1 MAFRAPCIVNIEAE
15 LPTGGRDIVDVQVS
29 AIVPFIVMKSM
40 ALAGRLKQKDAWDIY
55 YCLLYYPGGIDA
67 IVKEFKQFGK
77 HGLVVEG
84 LQKLKRHFSSVE
96 YVGPKHVTDF
106 DEITDQE
113 ERDRIRRDAF
123 ERVQYLLNK
132 LEIT

>member
-67 IVKEFKQFGK
+67 IVKEF
-77 HGLVVEG
+77 
-84 LQKLKRHFSSVE
+84 
-96 YVGPKHVTDF
+96 
-106 DEITDQE
+106 
-113 ERDRIRRDAF
+113 
-123 ERVQYLLNK
+123 
-132 LEIT
+132 